1 MKKKDNTKEVICL
14 SNISI
19 IMWKIFNYKNT
30 NRMNQIKGYVE
41 TVINYVRNK
50 SPNLSNEKWFIESC
64 NILEDINKR
73 IQMRDDF
80 EKNDVE
86 QKYQVFEQELNQLV
100 ENIPAAFSTRV
111 NEIKEVI
118 DKEDKLIR
126 NQLHIKED
134 NLEHNLELYNLSRLC
149 TFLCKNKVSIL
160 KNEKPEVLL
169 SLIQPRDVHLK
180 LIDPIKRIYQ
190 KFTKETN
197 DLDFT
202 DPMYHI
208 YRMYHDHDEHVKKLK
223 KQYEEETD
231 PKKAAELKRMY
242 DFQSHIALAPAPS
255 PIKFFE
261 DEENDLESIF
271 DMYRRH
277 DQYLKDLKK
286 QIEEETDPKKLAALK
301 MQYKLQSQI
310 ALAPAPIRLFE
321 DEENDLD
328 SIITMY
334 RQHDQHL
341 KDLKKQI
348 EEETDPKKLAALKL
362 QYQMQ
367 SHILLAPAP
376 IKLFE
381 DEENDIDRIYDI
393 YLRHSEHLKD
403 LKKRIE
409 EETDPKKLAALKM
422 QYEIQSHILLA
433 PAPAKFFEEEEEND
447 YNDIPD
453 IYRRHSEYLKDLK
466 KQIEEETDPKKLA
479 ALKMQYEMQS
489 HILLSPAPIRF
500 LTKEEEDDQNDIP
513 DIYRRHSE
521 HLKDLKKQIE
531 EETDPKKLAALKLQY
546 KIQSQI
552 ALAPAPVKFFEE
564 NEEKFWDVHYQH
576 QQRLKQLSKQI
587 DEETDPK
594 KLERLKLYYQ
604 MESRIILPRQEL
616 ATGFVP
622 RF

>member
-1 MKKKDNTKEVICL
+1 L
-14 SNISI
+14 
-19 IMWKIFNYKNT
+19 F
-30 NRMNQIKGYVE
+30 
-41 TVINYVRNK
+41 
-50 SPNLSNEKWFIESC
+50 
-64 NILEDINKR
+64 
-73 IQMRDDF
+73 
-80 EKNDVE
+80 
-86 QKYQVFEQELNQLV
+86 
-100 ENIPAAFSTRV
+100 
-111 NEIKEVI
+111 
-118 DKEDKLIR
+118 
-126 NQLHIKED
+126 
-134 NLEHNLELYNLSRLC
+134 
-149 TFLCKNKVSIL
+149 
-160 KNEKPEVLL
+160 LL

-202 DPMYHI
+202 DPMYPI

-231 PKKAAELKRMY
+231 PKKAAELKRIY

-261 DEENDLESIF
+261 DEENDLDYIFDMYRRHSEHLKELKKQIEQETDPKKLALLKMQYQMQSQIALAPAPIRLFEKDEENDIEQIYDMYRRHSEHLKDLKKQIEEETDPKKLAALKIQYGMQSRILLAPAPIKLYEEDEENNLDSLF

>member
-1 MKKKDNTKEVICL
+1 ML
-14 SNISI
+14 
-19 IMWKIFNYKNT
+19 F
-30 NRMNQIKGYVE
+30 
-41 TVINYVRNK
+41 
-50 SPNLSNEKWFIESC
+50 
-64 NILEDINKR
+64 
-73 IQMRDDF
+73 
-80 EKNDVE
+80 
-86 QKYQVFEQELNQLV
+86 
-100 ENIPAAFSTRV
+100 
-111 NEIKEVI
+111 
-118 DKEDKLIR
+118 
-126 NQLHIKED
+126 
-134 NLEHNLELYNLSRLC
+134 
-149 TFLCKNKVSIL
+149 
-160 KNEKPEVLL
+160 LL

-489 HILLSPAPIRF
+489 HILLAPAPTKYFEEEENDYNDIPDIYRRHSEYLKDLKKRIEEETDPKKLAALKMQYEMQSHILLSPAPIRF